1 MPVEVAGIAL
11 AHLTGIVTTE
21 RARLARHPVP
31 GMSGD
36 LVQTLGRP
44 SVEVQLT
51 GIFYGPSA
59 AQDLQRFREAYLAI
73 APVDFVVQAVDDS
86 DPTQTLA
93 FSQVLISGLDVAQR
107 ADQPDE
113 FDFIC
118 RLVEYVE
125 PPQPAA
131 ADLFGALD
139 EDLLGEAAGFMDDA
153 QSALAQVSQ
162 LADLLANVPGFG
174 DPTQKLPSLLDAFTS
189 VAGVGGGALSGIRD
203 LFGPES

>member
-1 MPVEVAGIAL
+1 MPVEVAGIPL
-11 AHLTGIVTTE
+11 AHLSSIVTSE

-44 SVEVQLT
+44 SVEVQLS
-51 GIFYGPSA
+51 GILYGPSA
-59 AQDLQRFREAYLAI
+59 PEQLQRFRDAHHAV

-93 FSQVLISGLDVAQR
+93 FSQVLICGLEVAQR
-107 ADQPDE
+107 ADHPDE
-113 FDFIC
+113 FEFTC

-131 ADLFGALD
+131 ADLFGGLD
-139 EDLLGEAAGFMDDA
+139 EDLLAEAAGFIDDA
-153 QSALAQVSQ
+153 QNALAQVSQ
-162 LADLLANVPGFG
+162 LADLLTNLPGFG
-174 DPTQKLPSLLDAFTS
+174 DPTQQLPSLLDAFTS
-189 VAGVGGGALSGIRD
+189 IAAGGAGALSGIRD
-203 LFGPES
+203 LFGPEG